1 MLRHGS
7 SPLLKA
13 LPPCCVC
20 SGPGLHFRA
29 LAASGL
35 LWPHHLCAIQ
45 CPLLSPKCAPH
56 PWLRAH
62 SQQPDSWE
70 GLRKIPLSGPTP
82 SQCQKILSILASS
95 SILLLNPRILAL
107 PALPRA
113 SKRRAAA
120 KEILLNT
127 DQPFSF
133 FSQKYVAFTNSVQSK
148 FTPSLATTIPS
159 RDGARLNHTPP
170 RGCGAVSITPS
181 GSLRHAAVRSAESE
195 PAGKGLGSRFG
206 SSPGDSGN
214 RCPDSSHT

>member
-1 MLRHGS
+1 MS
-7 SPLLKA
+7 EDPLH
-13 LPPCCVC
+13 P
-20 SGPGLHFRA
+20 R
-29 LAASGL
+29 L
-35 LWPHHLCAIQ
+35 LFYPFT
-45 CPLLSPKCAPH
+45 
-56 PWLRAH
+56 
-62 SQQPDSWE
+62 E
-70 GLRKIPLSGPTP
+70 PTE
-82 SQCQKILSILASS
+82 
-95 SILLLNPRILAL
+95 ILAL

-181 GSLRHAAVRSAESE
+181 GSLRHRMSDLLNQNLRGRAWALDLEAAQVILVIAVRILVT
-195 PAGKGLGSRFG
+195 PDNV
-206 SSPGDSGN
+206 SS
-214 RCPDSSHT
+214 